1 MDQAAL
7 RWQQARG
14 WLSELREGWAR
25 TGSVHPP
32 SASKP
37 PCEPGGGFGSLPE
50 PDLPSSPV
58 HPVSGTRAA
67 HAPLTCSRQHSPLIS
82 SRSSTRIAIL
92 NCSAAVNRT
101 TDWRRYARHRHRAP
115 LVGVAS
121 WVLAAGGLAVV
132 FRLRPRVC
140 NRVRALLPRGR
151 RRAVRAGCRAST
163 ADSAAEVDERCK
175 REPTTVPD
183 A

>member
-1 MDQAAL
+1 MNGGRRRVAYTRPPLPNHRVSLAAAL
-7 RWQQARG
+7 GPCRSLICQAR
-14 WLSELREGWAR
+14 LS
-25 TGSVHPP
+25 TQ
-32 SASKP
+32 SAGQEQHS
-37 PCEPGGGFGSLPE
+37 
-50 PDLPSSPV
+50 
-58 HPVSGTRAA
+58 
-67 HAPLTCSRQHSPLIS
+67 PLTCSRQHSPLIS

-92 NCSAAVNRT
+92 NWSAAVNRT

-132 FRLRPRVC
+132 FRLRPRVW

-151 RRAVRAGCRAST
+151 RRAVRAGCRASP
-163 ADSAAEVDERCK
+163 ADINAAEVDERCK